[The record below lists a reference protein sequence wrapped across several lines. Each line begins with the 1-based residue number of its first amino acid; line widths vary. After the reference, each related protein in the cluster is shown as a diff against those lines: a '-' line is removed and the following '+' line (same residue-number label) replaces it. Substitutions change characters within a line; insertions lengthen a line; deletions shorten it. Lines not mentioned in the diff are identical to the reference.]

1 MWASHCAPDAWPVA
15 TTPSHIAPPTTAA
28 KLLLL
33 LLAES
38 QKECRMKI
46 PSTNNYTVHC
56 CSCLSRCCCPSA
68 SETIVIKLDNAICTL
83 LHSMGAAAVED
94 PDDPEAPPSLG
105 REKYYSAACTF
116 FSCWSTMVS
125 GGVLIYLPPEAFCF
139 PNPFTSVSLNP
150 LTPISLLWATA
161 AVKVDTRKC
170 DTYRQVASFRFYN
183 LNFTKRLL

>member
-83 LHSMGAAAVED
+83 LHSMGAAAVEE
-94 PDDPEAPPSLG
+94 DDPEAPPSLG

-150 LTPISLLWATA
+150 LTPISLLWATLSESGHEKMWY
-161 AVKVDTRKC
+161 VPSGH
-170 DTYRQVASFRFYN
+170 QFPFFYN

>member
-1 MWASHCAPDAWPVA
+1 MWASHCAPNAWPVA

-28 KLLLL
+28 KLLLLLL

-94 PDDPEAPPSLG
+94 PDDAEAPPSLG

-150 LTPISLLWATA
+150 LTPISLLWATLSESGHEKMWY
-161 AVKVDTRKC
+161 VP
-170 DTYRQVASFRFYN
+170 
-183 LNFTKRLL
+183 